1 MNQIFSPLQHAK
13 NEVKYLENIFSDFIS
28 VFPHMGVLVTTLVK
42 ANIIHSIYKNENFA
56 VVPMA
61 NSAFEPFD
69 NCRDVE

>member
-1 MNQIFSPLQHAK
+1 M
-13 NEVKYLENIFSDFIS
+13 ENIFSDFIS
-28 VFPHMGVLVTTLVK
+28 IFPHTGVFVTKLVK